1 MVINL
6 RERTMNRHI
15 KHCFNAPHAVSLSLA
30 SDKASAHAAS
40 EAKEW
45 SPVPFASFPAGVGRS
60 MASDQW
66 TSSHASDIVS
76 LEW

>member
-1 MVINL
+1 
-6 RERTMNRHI
+6 MNRHI
-15 KHCFNAPHAVSLSLA
+15 KHCFKAPHIGSLSIA
-30 SDKASAHAAS
+30 SDEASAHAAS
-40 EAKEW
+40 EAEKW
-45 SPVPFASFPAGVGRS
+45 TPAPFASFNAGVGRS